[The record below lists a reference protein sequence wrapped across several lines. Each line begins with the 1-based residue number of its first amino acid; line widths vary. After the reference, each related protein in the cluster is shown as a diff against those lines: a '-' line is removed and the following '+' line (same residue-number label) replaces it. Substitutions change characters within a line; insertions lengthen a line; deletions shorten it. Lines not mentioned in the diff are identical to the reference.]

1 MNPAVE
7 YRTVELTC
15 PLCGE
20 AICEPLFELRR
31 KPMRTCCTCTGN
43 FQVDAP
49 EAQRRLEIVDRLFRR
64 LTQRTPALRR
74 SDSAESSRV
83 SPTKRSSLR

>member
-1 MNPAVE
+1 MDPAVD

-31 KPMRTCCTCTGN
+31 RPMRACPTCAGN

-49 EAQRRLEIVDRLFRR
+49 EAQRRLEVFDRLFRR
-64 LTQRTPALRR
+64 LTDGAPTSLRR
-74 SDSAESSRV
+74 EQRKTGTPRERNLKD
-83 SPTKRSSLR
+83 